1 MQECDVE
8 IPNLNDEQK
17 RAVLT
22 IRGPVL
28 VLAGAGSGKTRV
40 VTYRIVHLIREGVPA
55 TEILGLTFTNKAA
68 AEMKERVMHLTD
80 RAVVI
85 STFHS
90 LGVRILREAITVL
103 GYRNDFT
110 IYDEDDVEKVL
121 KTILAEMNLPEKKQ
135 EVNACRSFITQAKN
149 NLVEP
154 NEMSNDIYEMVYCK
168 YKEKMKQFNAVD
180 FDDLLFLPVKLFLGH
195 PEVLEK
201 YQNRWK
207 YLLIDEYQDTNH
219 AQYTF
224 IKLLVEK
231 NRNLCVVGDPDQSI
245 YSWRGANM
253 HNILHFEKD
262 YPEAVVVRLEQNYRS
277 VTTILDA
284 ANALIRYNH
293 ERIDKKLYSDLGE
306 GERIGLYGA
315 HDEKEEANFV
325 SQTCARLIRKGY
337 TADQIVIFF
346 RTNAQSRAL
355 EDMFL
360 LHRLPY
366 RIIGGISFYQRKE
379 IKDIL
384 AFLRMVVSDSDF
396 ISFLRTINL
405 PKRGLGPSAIDK
417 IRMES
422 NRAGQ
427 PIFTTLQY
435 ADLDLSAKQKK
446 GVQEYIDLI
455 LKWREKRKTALLSDL
470 VITVVQE
477 SGYLGV
483 LHEDAETFSDKKEN
497 VDELIAKA
505 FEWESEREDPTLE
518 RFLEELSLKSNMDEA
533 DPEGAK
539 VSLMTIHNGK
549 GLEFP
554 VVFIVGLEET
564 LFPHINSMGKREA
577 IEEERRLCYVGVTR
591 AKEKLYLSY
600 ARSRN
605 LWGSWRPMQPS
616 RFLREI
622 PMEYME
628 KIK

>member
-8 IPNLNDEQK
+8 IPNLNEEQR
-17 RAVLT
+17 RAVFT

-68 AEMKERVMHLTD
+68 AEMKERVMNLTD

-90 LGVRILREAITVL
+90 LGVRILRESVQVL
-103 GYRNDFT
+103 GYRSDFT

-121 KTILAEMNLPEKKQ
+121 KTILNEMNLPEKKQ
-135 EVNACRSFITQAKN
+135 ELKSCRDFITQSKN

-154 NEMSNDIYEMVYCK
+154 NPISNDIYETVYCK
-168 YKEKMKQFNAVD
+168 YVDKMKQFNAVD
-180 FDDLLFLPVKLFLGH
+180 FDDLLFLPVKLFLEH

-224 IKLLVEK
+224 IKMLVEK

-253 HNILHFEKD
+253 HNILHFERD
-262 YPEAVVVRLEQNYRS
+262 YPEAAVVRLEQNYRS

-284 ANALIRYNH
+284 ANALIRYNQ
-293 ERIDKKLYSDLGE
+293 ERIDKRLYSDLGE
-306 GERIGLYGA
+306 GEKIGLFAA
-315 HDEKEEANFV
+315 HDEKEEAQFV
-325 SQTCARLIRKGY
+325 AQSCARLMRRGY
-337 TADQIVIFF
+337 NADQIVVFY

-355 EDMFL
+355 EDQFL
-360 LHRLPY
+360 SNRLAY
-366 RIIGGISFYQRKE
+366 RIIGGLSFYQRRE

-396 ISFLRTINL
+396 ISFLRTINM
-405 PKRGLGPSAIDK
+405 PKRGLGPTTIDK
-417 IRMES
+417 IRQES
-422 NRAGQ
+422 NQRAQ
-427 PIFTTLQY
+427 PIFLTLQEGV
-435 ADLDLSAKQKK
+435 DLTPKQKK
-446 GVQEYIDLI
+446 SVQEYVDLI
-455 LKWREKRKTALLSDL
+455 LKWREKRKTCPLSEL
-470 VITVVQE
+470 VISVVQD

-483 LHEDAETFSDKKEN
+483 LHEDAETFSDRKEN

-518 RFLEELSLKSNMDEA
+518 RFLEELSLKSNLDES
-533 DPEGAK
+533 DPEGQK

-554 VVFIVGLEET
+554 VVFLVGLEET
-564 LFPHINSMGKREA
+564 LFPHINSMGKKEA
-577 IEEERRLCYVGVTR
+577 IEEERRLCYVGITR

-622 PMEYME
+622 PREYLE
-628 KIK
+628 KIG